1 MTEMNFFGH
10 RPPGIETDVLPGRLI
25 VIEATDAAGRST
37 HVGLLKEWLE
47 DEGYAVM
54 DTGLRRS
61 DLAGP
66 GIQVAKEGHFLDPIT
81 LNLFYATDL
90 WDRIERRIL
99 PGLRAGMVVIADR
112 YMFSL
117 LARAAVRGVSQK
129 WLEDVYGFAL
139 VPDRVIYLDIDV
151 EHLVPRV
158 LATQGFDYWESGQ
171 DFLRGHDMFQNFVT
185 YQRLLLAE
193 FRRLADRYG
202 FAVVDARGSA
212 ADIFRAVKEEVGD
225 VVRGMPLDD
234 PVVDVVLEPSDL
246 EIGAFGSDEGDTGA
260 TETANEIGEAFGM
273 ADPVANGEPARDQPS
288 ERSALGGSSQRR

>member
-1 MTEMNFFGH
+1 MTEMNFFGQ
-10 RPPGIETDVLPGRLI
+10 RPPGIENDALPGRLI

-66 GIQVAKEGHFLDPIT
+66 GIQQAKEGHILDPIT

-90 WDRIERRIL
+90 WDRLERRIL

-112 YMFSL
+112 YVFSL

-158 LATQGFDYWESGQ
+158 VATSGFDYWESGQ

-193 FRRLADRYG
+193 FRRLADRYS

-212 ADIFRAVKEEVGD
+212 ADIFRALKEEVGQ
-225 VVRGMPLDD
+225 VVRGMALDN
-234 PVVDVVLEPSDL
+234 PVVEEVMDGPDL
-246 EIGAFGSDEGDTGA
+246 SIGAFGSGSFGDV
-260 TETANEIGEAFGM
+260 EIAIGSGEE
-273 ADPVANGEPARDQPS
+273 PNGDAAEDQSS
-288 ERSALGGSSQRR
+288 ERSAFGGSSQRR

>member
-1 MTEMNFFGH
+1 MTEMSFFGH
-10 RPPGIETDVLPGRLI
+10 RPPGIENDALPGRLI

-66 GIQVAKEGHFLDPIT
+66 GIQAAKEGHILDPIT

-90 WDRIERRIL
+90 WDRLERRIL

-112 YMFSL
+112 YVFSL
-117 LARAAVRGVSQK
+117 LARAAVRGVSQR

-158 LATQGFDYWESGQ
+158 VATSGFDYWESGQ

-212 ADIFRAVKEEVGD
+212 ADIFRALKEEVGQ
-225 VVRGMPLDD
+225 VVRGMPLDN
-234 PVVDVVLEPSDL
+234 PVVEEVLATPDL
-246 EIGAFGSDEGDTGA
+246 SIGAFGSESFGDV
-260 TETANEIGEAFGM
+260 EIANERDDAGNGDAGE
-273 ADPVANGEPARDQPS
+273 DQPS
-288 ERSALGGSSQRR
+288 ERSAFGGSSQRR